1 MSQIKS
7 KKRVADHGEV
17 FTSEKEINAMLNLVN
32 HETENIDST
41 FLEPACGSGNF
52 LAEVIRRKLNIVRR
66 RYKKNQLDYELYSF
80 IAISSVYGIELLEDN
95 VNECRLN
102 LFNIF
107 INEYTKLFKRKT
119 KNELITSIEF
129 ILEKNIICGDAL
141 TLETVGVKPEAITFS
156 QWSSIGNNK
165 IKRKDYSFKSM
176 IDSSSLSELP
186 LFSDLGEEAYI
197 PTPIKDYPPIH
208 FLEVANA

>member
-95 VNECRLN
+95 VTECRLN
-102 LFNIF
+102 LSNIF
-107 INEYTKLFKRKT
+107 INELS
-119 KNELITSIEF
+119 L
-129 ILEKNIICGDAL
+129 
-141 TLETVGVKPEAITFS
+141 
-156 QWSSIGNNK
+156 
-165 IKRKDYSFKSM
+165 
-176 IDSSSLSELP
+176 SSSLDSL
-186 LFSDLGEEAYI
+186 
-197 PTPIKDYPPIH
+197 
-208 FLEVANA
+208 